1 MPERHRAEVPGV
13 TPGAVVRSGLC
24 IGCGSCVAQGN
35 PAAADAGT
43 GDAQPHMALDRYGE
57 LKPRGT
63 PLWLRQGPPAFS
75 RTCPFSPEAA
85 DESRLAG
92 ALFADAPLPDGP
104 MGRVGRMRAA
114 YVGHAAEPGF
124 RERGSSGGM
133 VSWTAAELLRTGMVD
148 AVAHVATAD
157 DGRLFRYRLSRT
169 PDELAAGAK
178 SRYYPVEMSE
188 VLQETRRTPG
198 RYAVVGVPCF
208 IKAVQLLRQ
217 EDPVLRER
225 IVATLGLFCGHMK
238 STRLIESFAVQMNVP
253 MAEVQSLDFRLKNPQ
268 RPANWYT
275 AHFTLRDGR
284 TVQRDWFHLAE
295 GDWGSGFFQNEAC
308 NFCDD
313 VVSETADIAF
323 GDAWLEPY
331 TSDGRGTNVVIV
343 RSAALQAL
351 VDRGIED
358 GRLALSPVDADFVA
372 RTQAAGLR
380 QRGEGLAYRL
390 SWHRTGLR
398 PVKRVR
404 ADARLPWRRKLV
416 YRTRAAI
423 SSGSRR
429 LFALSRA
436 ARLPWLYLGWARA
449 ALALYHGLAYS
460 RGTLGAWIARI
471 AKQT

>member
-1 MPERHRAEVPGV
+1 MLP
-13 TPGAVVRSGLC
+13 S
-24 IGCGSCVAQGN
+24 
-35 PAAADAGT
+35 
-43 GDAQPHMALDRYGE
+43 
-57 LKPRGT
+57 RGI
-63 PLWLRQGPPAFS
+63 
-75 RTCPFSPEAA
+75 
-85 DESRLAG
+85 
-92 ALFADAPLPDGP
+92 
-104 MGRVGRMRAA
+104 
-114 YVGHAAEPGF
+114 AAE
-124 RERGSSGGM
+124 RN
-133 VSWTAAELLRTGMVD
+133 TA
-148 AVAHVATAD
+148 
-157 DGRLFRYRLSRT
+157 
-169 PDELAAGAK
+169 LAA
-178 SRYYPVEMSE
+178 
-188 VLQETRRTPG
+188 
-198 RYAVVGVPCF
+198 
-208 IKAVQLLRQ
+208 
-217 EDPVLRER
+217 
-225 IVATLGLFCGHMK
+225 
-238 STRLIESFAVQMNVP
+238 
-253 MAEVQSLDFRLKNPQ
+253 
-268 RPANWYT
+268 
-275 AHFTLRDGR
+275 RDGR
-284 TVQRDWFHLAE
+284 TVQRDWFHPAE

-358 GRLALSPVDADFVA
+358 GRLAPSPVDADFVA

-380 QRGEGLAYRL
+380 QRREGLAYRL

-460 RGTLGAWIARI
+460 RGRLGAWIARI
-471 AKQT
+471 AKHT